1 MLFRSI
7 IVCVGSRVAWQ
18 CADVIDRITRAGS
31 HPDWRF
37 VMSGWLNG
45 DYSQA
50 ALAWVTDSS
59 VTLDDVRPL
68 LAARIPVLV
77 PESHATLLQ
86 LCRTARCG
94 LFYQSPD
101 DIETCLELLISD
113 TALRA
118 EMGEN
123 AFPHTVP

>member
-1 MLFRSI
+1 MI
-7 IVCVGSRVAWQ
+7 IVCVGSRLDWQ

-37 VMSGWLNG
+37 VLSAWLNG
-45 DYSQA
+45 DYSEA
-50 ALAWVTDSS
+50 LLAWVTDCN
-59 VTLDDVRPL
+59 VTPDELHPL
-68 LAARIPVLV
+68 LAARVPALV

-86 LCRTARCG
+86 LCKTARCG

-101 DIETCLELLISD
+101 DIEACLELLVSD

-118 EMGEN
+118 ELGEN
-123 AFPHTVP
+123 GLLHTLR